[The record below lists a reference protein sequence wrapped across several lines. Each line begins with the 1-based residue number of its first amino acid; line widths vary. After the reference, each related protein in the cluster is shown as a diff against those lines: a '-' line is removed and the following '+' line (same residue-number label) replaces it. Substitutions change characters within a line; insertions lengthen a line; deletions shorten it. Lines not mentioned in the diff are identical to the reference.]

1 MIRVVIEVETSELLG
16 AENAAWHVVLDLAN
30 ADLPRWVLAGGLMVH
45 LHLYEAGATRHRVT
59 TDVDAV
65 VDVSVRTTR
74 ATEVFSRRLQDDL
87 HMKME
92 PPNADNVGH
101 RFTRDDGA
109 IVAVLAADFGERA
122 RPHMTIPP
130 TRTVEVPGGR
140 GLLAD
145 AQQVRVIHDGRSGV
159 VERPSLVAAIVG
171 KARAFTEAT
180 VQVGDPDRH
189 LRDAARLLTVV
200 DPDAV
205 TATRG
210 QRTHLR
216 RLLAEV
222 EARPELADGDADL
235 VIDTLTLLIDS

>member
-1 MIRVVIEVETSELLG
+1 VIEVELPELLG

-65 VDVSVRTTR
+65 VDVSVRTAR

-101 RFTRDDGA
+101 RFTRDDGV
-109 IVAVLAADFGERA
+109 IVDVLAADFGERS

-130 TRTVEVPGGR
+130 AE
-140 GLLAD
+140 
-145 AQQVRVIHDGRSGV
+145 
-159 VERPSLVAAIVG
+159 VERPVKRNLVHCVG
-171 KARAFTEAT
+171 TGLHCPFLSWG
-180 VQVGDPDRH
+180 V
-189 LRDAARLLTVV
+189 
-200 DPDAV
+200 
-205 TATRG
+205 
-210 QRTHLR
+210 
-216 RLLAEV
+216 LASWSG
-222 EARPELADGDADL
+222 PG
-235 VIDTLTLLIDS
+235 SS